1 MTPNIHVGTILI
13 GDEPQLSR
21 VLAVSSD
28 RYSGNWSV
36 LRNLDSKALD
46 REIHAA
52 GWNFF
57 FLAAEVKVT
66 FLGKM
71 GAERV
76 QQALKRILK
85 KVKHLDFNCL
95 EVTGIVAKSFW
106 GMPYATVAAHSR
118 HIQQSGQLDEIETRR
133 AAQRAAD
140 WARG

>member
-1 MTPNIHVGTILI
+1 MTPNIQVGTILI

-21 VLAVSSD
+21 VLAVNSD

-46 REIHAA
+46 REIH
-52 GWNFF
+52 
-57 FLAAEVKVT
+57 EVKVM
-66 FLGKM
+66 FLGKI
-71 GAERV
+71 GAHRV

-95 EVTGIVAKSFW
+95 EVTGIVAKSFC

-118 HIQQSGQLDEIETRR
+118 HIQQSGQLDEIEIRR